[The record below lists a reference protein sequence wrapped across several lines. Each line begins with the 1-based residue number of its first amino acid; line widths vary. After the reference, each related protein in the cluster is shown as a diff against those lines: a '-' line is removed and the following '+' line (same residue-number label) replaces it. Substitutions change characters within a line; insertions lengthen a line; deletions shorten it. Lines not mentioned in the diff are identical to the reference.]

1 MKIWLTLLLGLG
13 LNNIRLVDSQAFGTG
28 NHGSTRV
35 ALKAVENTDF
45 KNKKVL
51 DIGTGTGIL
60 AIKAKLLGAKEI
72 HCLDASGISTK
83 ATKEN
88 FLLNSGNLDN
98 IYIYTGFFKKVYED
112 NNLKDFDIVISNIL
126 PDVHKYHLPNI
137 NKTLVP
143 NGIAILSG
151 MGDNEETDLIKPL
164 QLNDFEIVERFI
176 DDFWLSLKIQKQD
189 DT

>member
-60 AIKAKLLGAKEI
+60 AIAARLLGAKEI
-72 HCLDASGISTK
+72 HCLDASGIATK

-88 FLLNSGNLDN
+88 FLLNFGNLDN

-112 NNLKDFDIVISNIL
+112 NNLKDFDIVISNIFT
-126 PDVHKYHLPNI
+126 DVHKYHLPNI
-137 NKTLVP
+137 NKALVP

-151 MGDNEETDLIKPL
+151 MVVKEETDLTKLL
-164 QLNDFEIVERFI
+164 QLNNFEVIERFL
-176 DDFWLSLKIQKQD
+176 DDDWLSPKIQKN